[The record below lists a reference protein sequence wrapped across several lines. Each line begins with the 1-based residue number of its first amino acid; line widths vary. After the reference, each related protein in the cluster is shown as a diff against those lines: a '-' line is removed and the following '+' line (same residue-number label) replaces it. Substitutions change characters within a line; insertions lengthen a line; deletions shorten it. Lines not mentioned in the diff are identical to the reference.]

1 MSKECWLGVRRPKLK
16 SDSSVILG
24 EPFNVKLSFLN
35 WQMGTIHPGVTEKN
49 ELDEHKALVRG
60 KESFLA
66 LKHTTLFL
74 INNFGADVITGT
86 KT

>member
-1 MSKECWLGVRRPKLK
+1 
-16 SDSSVILG
+16 
-24 EPFNVKLSFLN
+24 
-35 WQMGTIHPGVTEKN
+35 MGTIHPGVTEKN